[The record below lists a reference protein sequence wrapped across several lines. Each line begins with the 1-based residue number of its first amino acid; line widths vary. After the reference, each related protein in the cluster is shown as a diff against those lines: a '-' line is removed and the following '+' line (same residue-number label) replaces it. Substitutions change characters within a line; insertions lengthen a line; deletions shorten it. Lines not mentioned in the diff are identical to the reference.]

1 MSGTRRDFIQLMGAV
16 VGAAALGRVS
26 STFAQIG
33 ADRLIVVSNG
43 GGENVPPSMTLIH
56 PDTLEVIR
64 TLSASTSFAFPATRW
79 ASARDIIWGGVP
91 QKIAGISLA
100 TGAEVAAIE
109 TTSRQ
114 HYTELTPDGRFVLA
128 AARFEDKLYKIDAR
142 PDVANS
148 ARVVEVADH
157 YPDSN
162 PCDITLLADGTYAF
176 TPDRL
181 GETVSVFSVNPL
193 AKVATL
199 ALERRGEEPLEPFM
213 ATVSPRGDYLLVENA
228 RGAGSESIIDV
239 RNPNSPQEVARLA
252 QADGLGSNPLTSEIT
267 PDGRFGVVIC
277 RGSSDLAVIDLDA
290 LAIQGRVALPEN
302 SNPIAG
308 TFTPEGNRM
317 FVPLPGRDAVAVVS
331 VPEFEVT
338 AILPVGTRPLGAVY
352 LEAPTP
358 ERQGMLTPLG
368 TALAAGREEW
378 PANCPDPCCGLV

>member
-1 MSGTRRDFIQLMGAV
+1 MRGTRRDFMQLMGAG
-16 VGAAALGRVS
+16 VGAAALVRVS

-33 ADRLIVVSNG
+33 TDRLIVVSNG
-43 GGENVPPSMTLIH
+43 GGENIPPSMTLIH
-56 PDTLEVIR
+56 PDTLEVLR
-64 TLSASTSFAFPATRW
+64 TLSASASFAFPATRW

-100 TGAEVAAIE
+100 TGAEVVTIE
-109 TTSRQ
+109 NTSRQ
-114 HYTELTPDGRFVLA
+114 NYTELTPDGKYVIS
-128 AARFEDKLYKIDAR
+128 AARYEDKIYKIDAR
-142 PDVANS
+142 SDVADS

-162 PCDITLLADGTYAF
+162 PCDMTILADGSYAF

-199 ALERRGEEPLEPFM
+199 PLERRGEEPLEPFM

-228 RGAGSESIIDV
+228 RGMGSESIVDV
-239 RNPNSPQEVARLA
+239 RDPMQPREVARFD
-252 QADGLGSNPLTSEIT
+252 QAAGLGANPVTSEIT

-277 RGSSDLAVIDLDA
+277 RGSSELAVIDLDS
-290 LAIQGRVALPEN
+290 LSIRGRVALPEG

-308 TFTPEGNRM
+308 TFTPEGNRL
-317 FVPLPGRDAVAVVS
+317 FVPLPGRDAVAVVA

-338 AILPVGTRPLGAVY
+338 SVLPVGTRPLGAVY
-352 LEAPTP
+352 LEAPVP
-358 ERQGMLTPLG
+358 ERQGMLTPHG
-368 TALAAGREEW
+368 TVLAAGREW